1 MRIFADTGGTTIAV
15 SDLAPEAG
23 QARGTI
29 CKNVVDPA
37 THVAPVCDAMGGN
50 QVCPDRFRCGGL
62 TPA

>member
-1 MRIFADTGGTTIAV
+1 MRIVADTRGTTIAV

-37 THVAPVCDAMGGN
+37 THVAPICDAMGETKSALIVFG
-50 QVCPDRFRCGGL
+50 
-62 TPA
+62 AAA